1 MANQGSGEAI
11 EAELVD
17 EIPYAPVGLA
27 TARQGQA
34 VAKLNAM
41 IGGAVQRALDER
53 ATAEAAEK
61 GKGKGEST
69 PEARAPS
76 TGNRSPRT
84 HAAATRRIGVASRSG
99 VPGERSRPG
108 VLTTRRS
115 SLRI

>member
-17 EIPYAPVGLA
+17 EIPYAPAGLA
-27 TARQGQA
+27 TDRQGQA

-53 ATAEAAEK
+53 ATAEAAE
-61 GKGKGEST
+61 KGKGEST

-108 VLTTRRS
+108 VLTPRRS
-115 SLRI
+115 SVRL